1 MPIRNRFFFATSAIA
16 LAVLVACGGG
26 GGSNTPSGGTA
37 TISSANL
44 QTYITDNLATDYSK
58 VWVSI
63 KKITATDSTG
73 TEVTLFDAG
82 ATPVVVNLSS
92 LASVGQFL
100 STVTIPA
107 GIYPQ
112 VSVALDPSVQ
122 LVSLDGATTT
132 NAKLSA
138 GTADFIW
145 KMKVDLDTS
154 AAGQLVLD
162 FNLARFTYDA
172 ASGIV
177 TPVIEA
183 PKPADAFA
191 KFVRQQAEVHA
202 TVNSVD
208 ATAGKIT
215 IDDSRLGKGIVV
227 TLSAD
232 AVIIDEKT
240 GAVIKLTDLAV
251 GARIE
256 IKGKVTP
263 GATTTDPVTVTT
275 ALIHIEPAGSPDAA
289 PANRLHGEGT
299 VTSVDKNL
307 VTVKLAEANFLP
319 GADTV
324 VLDVTNAKFAHGQLN
339 DVVTGAKVEFRG
351 APGGTGASTTVLVAV
366 MDVAGADSDAERQKH
381 PDQKFAAI
389 HGTIAQVNTNGTF
402 TITVANQE
410 GPLVAPGTYTIN
422 SSQAEFEQGTVMCVV
437 AGKPINALGALTG
450 ATLLAKAIEL
460 PGCGGQTHSELPKA
474 SPPAPVASGPAPG
487 ASAPAPA
494 ASGPH

>member
-1 MPIRNRFFFATSAIA
+1 MPIRNSFFFATTVIAFAA
-16 LAVLVACGGG
+16 LAACGGG
-26 GGSNTPSGGTA
+26 SPTPSGSTA
-37 TISSANL
+37 TISSASL

-63 KKITATDSTG
+63 KKITAADSTG

-82 ATPVVVNLSS
+82 PAPVVVNLSS

-112 VSVALDPSVQ
+112 VAVTLDPSVQ

-132 NAKLSA
+132 NAKLTA
-138 GTADFIW
+138 GTAEYVW

-162 FNLARFTYDA
+162 FNLAKFTYDA
-172 ASGIV
+172 ASSIV
-177 TPVIEA
+177 TPVIET

-191 KFVRQQAEVHA
+191 KFVRQQAELHA
-202 TVNSVD
+202 TVTSVD

-232 AVIIDEKT
+232 AVIIDERT

-263 GATTTDPVTVTT
+263 GATTTDPFTVT
-275 ALIHIEPAGSPDAA
+275 AAVIHIEPAGSNDAA

-299 VTSVDKNL
+299 VTSVNKNL
-307 VTVKLAEANFLP
+307 VTVKVAEANFLP

-324 VLDVTNAKFAHGQLN
+324 VVDIISAKFAHGQIN
-339 DVVTGAKVEFRG
+339 DVVAGAKVEFRG
-351 APGGTGASTTVLVAV
+351 APSGTGVSAAVLAAV
-366 MDVAGADSDAERQKH
+366 MDVEGAGSDAEREKH

-389 HGTIAQVNTNGTF
+389 HGTISQVNTNGMF
-402 TITVANQE
+402 TVTVANQE
-410 GPLVAPGTYTIN
+410 GPLVAPGTYTIDP
-422 SSQAEFEQGTVMCVV
+422 SKAEFEQGTSACVIANKSV
-437 AGKPINALGALTG
+437 DVLGALTG
-450 ATLLAKAIEL
+450 TTLLAKAIEL
-460 PGCGGQTHSELPKA
+460 PGCHGQAHSEPPKPP
-474 SPPAPVASGPAPG
+474 PPAPAPG
-487 ASAPAPA
+487 ASAAAPIASAPA

>member
-1 MPIRNRFFFATSAIA
+1 MPIQNRFFFATSAIA
-16 LAVLVACGGG
+16 LAVLAACGGG
-26 GGSNTPSGGTA
+26 GSSPSGGSTSTVSPA
-37 TISSANL
+37 TL

-73 TEVTLFDAG
+73 TEVTLLDAG
-82 ATPVVVNLSS
+82 TAPVVVNLSS

-112 VSVALDPSVQ
+112 VSVALDQSVQ

-215 IDDSRLGKGIVV
+215 IDDSRLGNGIVV

-263 GATTTDPVTVTT
+263 GATTTDPVTVT
-275 ALIHIEPAGSPDAA
+275 AAVIHVEPAGSPDAA

-299 VTSVDKNL
+299 VSSVNKNL
-307 VTVKLAEANFLP
+307 VTVKIAEANFMP

-324 VLDVTNAKFAHGQLN
+324 VVDVTNAKF
-339 DVVTGAKVEFRG
+339 R
-351 APGGTGASTTVLVAV
+351 
-366 MDVAGADSDAERQKH
+366 
-381 PDQKFAAI
+381 I
-389 HGTIAQVNTNGTF
+389 
-402 TITVANQE
+402 
-410 GPLVAPGTYTIN
+410 
-422 SSQAEFEQGTVMCVV
+422 
-437 AGKPINALGALTG
+437 
-450 ATLLAKAIEL
+450 
-460 PGCGGQTHSELPKA
+460 A
-474 SPPAPVASGPAPG
+474 SPG
-487 ASAPAPA
+487 SAKCCD
-494 ASGPH
+494 G

>member
-1 MPIRNRFFFATSAIA
+1 
-16 LAVLVACGGG
+16 
-26 GGSNTPSGGTA
+26 
-37 TISSANL
+37 
-44 QTYITDNLATDYSK
+44 
-58 VWVSI
+58 
-63 KKITATDSTG
+63 
-73 TEVTLFDAG
+73 
-82 ATPVVVNLSS
+82 
-92 LASVGQFL
+92 
-100 STVTIPA
+100 
-107 GIYPQ
+107 
-112 VSVALDPSVQ
+112 
-122 LVSLDGATTT
+122 
-132 NAKLSA
+132 
-138 GTADFIW
+138 
-145 KMKVDLDTS
+145 
-154 AAGQLVLD
+154 
-162 FNLARFTYDA
+162 
-172 ASGIV
+172 
-177 TPVIEA
+177 
-183 PKPADAFA
+183 
-191 KFVRQQAEVHA
+191 
-202 TVNSVD
+202 
-208 ATAGKIT
+208 
-215 IDDSRLGKGIVV
+215 
-227 TLSAD
+227 
-232 AVIIDEKT
+232 
-240 GAVIKLTDLAV
+240 
-251 GARIE
+251 
-256 IKGKVTP
+256 
-263 GATTTDPVTVTT
+263 
-275 ALIHIEPAGSPDAA
+275 
-289 PANRLHGEGT
+289 